1 MNAAGIPSHE
11 SWSVDLVTPIQTT
24 IEQVATTSLAATITA
39 VTSSPVSTTNFLDE
53 ITSLWNEP
61 AAATP
66 TGTATSC
73 PWPGCWYDEMWA
85 GPLTWMI
92 VCYCI
97 VSASILVTLLCG
109 GYLDW
114 KLNLSDPYRRNSYRR
129 QPRSTNDFLEY
140 HSHVYQQRQRE
151 RAAARSNPPTRNL
164 EQSQRFYEAAGMRSS
179 TQELRQ
185 QLQSQLASRSEP
197 DLRYVHPDV
206 LDELRASERERRDA
220 IVIANLRR
228 QGLM

>member
-1 MNAAGIPSHE
+1 MSVAGLL
-11 SWSVDLVTPIQTT
+11 VRRNVGGTFDLDDRLLLHRLCIHSRDLIVWGIFGLEVECKHTQMRHQTR
-24 IEQVATTSLAATITA
+24 ALSL
-39 VTSSPVSTTNFLDE
+39 
-53 ITSLWNEP
+53 
-61 AAATP
+61 
-66 TGTATSC
+66 
-73 PWPGCWYDEMWA
+73 
-85 GPLTWMI
+85 
-92 VCYCI
+92 
-97 VSASILVTLLCG
+97 TLLA
-109 GYLDW
+109 LQ
-114 KLNLSDPYRRNSYRR
+114 LSDPYRRNSYRR